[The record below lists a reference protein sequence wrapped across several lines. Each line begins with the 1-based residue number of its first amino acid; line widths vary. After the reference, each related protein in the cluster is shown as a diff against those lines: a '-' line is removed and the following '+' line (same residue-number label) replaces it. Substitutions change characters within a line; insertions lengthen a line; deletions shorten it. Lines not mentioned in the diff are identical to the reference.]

1 MQSPSN
7 QTLYSPNQAPCLKIA
22 EHFSP
27 LQDPRVVGRT
37 DHPLLTIIVMALVGV
52 ICGANG
58 WEEIADIA
66 EDRKDWFARFLEMPH
81 GVPSADTFRR
91 VMSALRPST
100 FQQCVASWVQ
110 SLAEPLDGQ
119 VVAFDGKTIRGALK
133 RTPWGEA
140 LHQVHVWSC
149 KQRLLLA
156 QTGVPGAP
164 EESEAVRRL
173 LEAVELKG
181 AIATGDAA
189 YCSAKTAQSI
199 LDAGGDYVLHL
210 KGNQAALHG
219 TVKEF
224 FAQALAE
231 GFNHV
236 QVRHH
241 RKEESGHGRWELR
254 EAWTVPAAALDLAA
268 VTWPSLRSVTL
279 IERTREVK
287 DRRTTER
294 HYYLSSL
301 PPTGRRIN
309 AAAREHWQVE
319 NGLHWVLDVQMGE
332 DSCPIHNEIGAQ
344 NMAVLRRLSLMMVQR
359 ETTHKRGV
367 AAKRAKAA
375 RNDLYLERI
384 LTRGIPEV

>member
-7 QTLYSPNQAPCLKIA
+7 QARFLKIA

-37 DHPLLTIIVMALVGV
+37 DHPLLTILVMALVGV

-58 WEEIADIA
+58 WDELEDLV
-66 EDRKDWFARFLEMPH
+66 EDRKAWFARFLEMPH

-91 VMSALRPST
+91 VLSALRPSA

-133 RTPWGEA
+133 RTPWGES
-140 LHQVHVWSC
+140 LHQVHVWAC
-149 KQRLLLA
+149 KQRLLLS
-156 QTGVPGAP
+156 QTSVPGAP

-173 LEAVELKG
+173 LELVELKG
-181 AIATGDAA
+181 AIATADAA

-199 LDAGGDYVLHL
+199 LEAGGDYLLHL
-210 KGNQAALHG
+210 KGNQATLHR
-219 TVKEF
+219 TVEEF
-224 FAQALAE
+224 FEQALAK
-231 GFNHV
+231 GFGNV
-236 QVRHH
+236 KVRHDV
-241 RKEESGHGRWELR
+241 KQEAGHGRREIR
-254 EAWTVPAAALDLAA
+254 EAWSVHATALNLAT

-287 DRRTTER
+287 EKRTTER

-301 PPTGRRIN
+301 PPSVRRLMS
-309 AAAREHWQVE
+309 AAREHWQVE

-332 DSCPIHNEIGAQ
+332 DSCSIHEEIGAQ
-344 NMAVLRRLSLMMVQR
+344 NMATLRRLSLMMLKR
-359 ETTHKRGV
+359 DTTHKRGI

-375 RNDLYLERI
+375 RNTTYLEHV
-384 LTRGIPEV
+384 LTRGIPEG